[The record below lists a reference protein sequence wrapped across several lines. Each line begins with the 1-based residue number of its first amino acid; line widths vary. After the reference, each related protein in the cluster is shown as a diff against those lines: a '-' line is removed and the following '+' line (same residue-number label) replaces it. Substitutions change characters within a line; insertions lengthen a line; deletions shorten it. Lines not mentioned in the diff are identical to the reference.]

1 MINRYRSPIALSPGG
16 DDPDTVYPD
25 HNGNLYAL
33 REASGTY
40 GLTAKQIGR
49 KRGGKITIRY
59 GFDVRFARKTDQYPT
74 FHITNTVYGPN
85 GHDIGM
91 SIDMVYKV
99 RPKLIREYS
108 HWTSFHFGKK
118 DDKEFVNNAVFWAFE
133 LFHVSSYKVSYRDEE
148 LPDLFKKVLHI
159 GKVEGDEFWFDNLME
174 QFGYVLKI
182 ESDHVKALVRE
193 EIRTV
198 VRREAHARW
207 PKVQD
212 AFIQDMLEL
221 KVIRPAVLSDI
232 PSGFRSAKDVS

>member
-1 MINRYRSPIALSPGG
+1 MMRYRSPIALSPGG

-59 GFDVRFARKTDQYPT
+59 GFDVRFARRSDQYPT
-74 FHITNTVYGPN
+74 FEIRNTIYGPN

-99 RPKLIREYS
+99 RPKLIREYG
-108 HWTSFHFGKK
+108 HWTSSHFGLK
-118 DDKEFVNNAVFWAFE
+118 DDKAFVNNAVFWAFE
-133 LFHVSSYKVSYRDEE
+133 LFHVSGYKVVYRDEE
-148 LPDLFKKVLHI
+148 LPDLFKKILHI
-159 GKVEGDEFWFDNLME
+159 GKVEGDQEWLDNLE
-174 QFGYVLKI
+174 VEFGYLRQLQ
-182 ESDHVKALVRE
+182 SDYIKSVIRE
-193 EIRTV
+193 ELRTV

-221 KVIRPAVLSDI
+221 KVIRPAVM
-232 PSGFRSAKDVS
+232 PSLEPKDATL